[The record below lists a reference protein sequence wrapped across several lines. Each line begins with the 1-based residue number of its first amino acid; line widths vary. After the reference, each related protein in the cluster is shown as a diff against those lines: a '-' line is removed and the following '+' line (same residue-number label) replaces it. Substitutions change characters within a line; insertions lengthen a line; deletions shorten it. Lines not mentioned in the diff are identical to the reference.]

1 MAGRRFRNRANGA
14 LTQALPIFRVAGR
27 ALTAAFV
34 LLLATLIVIQY
45 GRAIHEN
52 IVAVRQLHALR
63 ADIAALQQQRDAQ
76 VRQIRRL
83 SDPQGVLPEIHDR
96 LRLVRPGE
104 VLIFV
109 SPAPSPH
116 P

>member
-1 MAGRRFRNRANGA
+1 MAGRKLRSRANGA
-14 LTQALPIFRVAGR
+14 LTQALPLFRVAGR

-34 LLLATLIVIQY
+34 LLLVALIVIQY
-45 GRAIHEN
+45 GRAVHEN
-52 IVAVRQLHALR
+52 IVAVHQLHTLR
-63 ADIAALQQQRDAQ
+63 ADIAALQQRRDEQ
-76 VRQIRRL
+76 LRQIHRL
-83 SDPQGVLPEIHDR
+83 SDPQGALPEIHDR

-109 SPAPSPH
+109 SPAPSPN